1 MWRHKE
7 SDKKFL
13 ITWLNSNIDRR
24 LSQNT
29 IEQLSQQSSLTS
41 FQVYDFLR
49 AEKKRFRKRI
59 SAVGELVSGT
69 N

>member
-7 SDKKFL
+7 SDKNFL
-13 ITWLNSNIDRR
+13 KTWLNSNMDRR
-24 LSQNT
+24 LSKNT

-41 FQVYDFLR
+41 FQVYDFLK
-49 AEKKRFRKRI
+49 AEKKRFRKKI
-59 SAVGELVSGT
+59 SAVSELVSDT

>member
-7 SDKKFL
+7 SDKNFL
-13 ITWLNSNIDRR
+13 KTWLNSNMDRR

-29 IEQLSQQSSLTS
+29 IEQLSRQSSLTS

-49 AEKKRFRKRI
+49 AEKKRKK
-59 SAVGELVSGT
+59 GWMK
-69 N
+69 